1 MASAIS
7 GSGPQT
13 YDSSVS
19 LTSLLPIVA
28 RQRDN
33 FYQQLLETAK
43 GERAKRL
50 KKLANESR
58 QPFGH
63 VRHELNMYL
72 SKYGADQV
80 QHRHLS
86 WMFARMGFEQ
96 ASCEEASV
104 IPCLSARF
112 ESEIQSRLVMVPR
125 LVRNAGAGHRA
136 AHSSPRSLI
145 CCIAVIECGGLVDPW
160 NILGFQGLFP
170 LFFTR
175 EDSIPDSRVEVLLD
189 IMGQIFD
196 ACTIWP

>member
-1 MASAIS
+1 
-7 GSGPQT
+7 
-13 YDSSVS
+13 
-19 LTSLLPIVA
+19 
-28 RQRDN
+28 
-33 FYQQLLETAK
+33 
-43 GERAKRL
+43 
-50 KKLANESR
+50 
-58 QPFGH
+58 
-63 VRHELNMYL
+63 MYL

-86 WMFARMGFEQ
+86 WMFARMGFEK

-125 LVRNAGAGHRA
+125 LVRNGELETSQRIITEVIDLLHRG
-136 AHSSPRSLI
+136 
-145 CCIAVIECGGLVDPW
+145 IACGGLVDPW

-196 ACTIWP
+196 ACTLAMSEAAALAGRASFRTTRHESMRWMHCCCWCSACFVRNLSYS